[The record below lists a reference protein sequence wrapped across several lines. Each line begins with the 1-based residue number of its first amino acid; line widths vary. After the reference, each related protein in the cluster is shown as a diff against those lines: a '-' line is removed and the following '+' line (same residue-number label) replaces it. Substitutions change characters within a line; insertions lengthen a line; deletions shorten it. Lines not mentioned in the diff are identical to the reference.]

1 MSDDKNTR
9 AASGVKFS
17 QFQKVGPQEG
27 NPIEVVG
34 LRDGENVRA
43 DLTTDLVNTNPEITF
58 RNAKGQFAAI
68 DPGLLALDNQL
79 KVNRYLWDRIQDL
92 DSEEPEPEAII
103 GAFRFAHAEGTPP
116 LLKGG
121 EMVFSSPWGTLEPSE
136 IMTLRISTLDSKSD
150 PIPDGIFEANK
161 EFSLYRSQAGLP
173 IKVATFSPYMVNKAS
188 YQTGGEYYELALDTN
203 KTQFFEQCEEG
214 VDYFLSE
221 NVHNFERTPATAWFG
236 ISDVRGDYVLI
247 KEKEELDDFF
257 AEENWRFWSGYNLWA
272 NTVTEA
278 HPYLVWKDIHSI
290 QLPSYDVGPINYSG
304 KTRLDEYISE
314 GMTIKIVD
322 RFAFENYG
330 VYEVLEFKKVQA
342 PTWYSWNDIL
352 DPDKDPSGYVDSY
365 HLKVKCIEGRGESL
379 LNKTGGSSGFGLHS
393 EDEAELSPEEIA
405 AVSSSPVQRFW
416 IAKATGEGPTDRL
429 VNRESVST
437 LPTFGSRYAPDQS
450 DTLIG
455 AFNRD
460 YRAPDYHLDVQHY
473 NRIDHINSRGE
484 EYDYHYGGGTTT
496 FIGQGWSRY
505 DKAYYEFTYDWSSKP
520 GAGRDLDNFN
530 HVQVQDPELPVNKA
544 RTTVTFAVESVPRVR
559 FYCSDTEDENSIVT
573 EIKTAV
579 AIGASR
585 KTHPLYMYWREEF
598 DNTHYYNQIKR
609 LGDPSEEYD
618 ATNKKYVD
626 NADQHLHTLIDELEQ
641 EIDVIAPRL
650 EAASY
655 TYSASPAVKPGE
667 MHIISGSFTSGTD
680 VILFNDVALDG
691 KTHTW
696 AELNVGDYIEVT
708 DTLQART
715 AENYAMYLV
724 SKAPEGTGL
733 KQIDVALVK
742 GQGAPKAGDVMDAK
756 GFQLGG
762 NDINDLDARYAEKG
776 HKHSGADITSGTVAI
791 ARLPTGTTST
801 TVAVGNH
808 NHSGVYAP
816 ANHTHSGLG
825 GWIEAKHGS
834 ATTVEYNHNTY
845 GCAKFFAKVR
855 RSDGYKLE
863 ATYSKYLK
871 DLGEVKFVCNSS
883 GLEGKFG
890 KRGMLIGSKNS
901 TPGSY
906 PLVVMNIWTTTEK
919 VEYGYVNMIFEGV
932 VSWVA
937 SDTITFGET
946 TSHSMYWTWVG
957 EAK

>member
-1 MSDDKNTR
+1 MSYAFNKDAKDGDTVTLANGVRYQYEEAKDRWMVRSVQDKDECPR
-9 AASGVKFS
+9 FDAVAARYKDYDNPKEQIVISWFANGQQDGVLNVGFSEVRLCNFPQKLDPKDGWISIDGNKHQVFEETELSGDPVYTMLS
-17 QFQKVGPQEG
+17 AEG
-27 NPIEVVG
+27 
-34 LRDGENVRA
+34 
-43 DLTTDLVNTNPEITF
+43 DLTHYVGRVVEVHACDE
-58 RNAKGQFAAI
+58 KEQCG
-68 DPGLLALDNQL
+68 DD
-79 KVNRYLWDRIQDL
+79 
-92 DSEEPEPEAII
+92 PEPEAIV
-103 GAFRFAHAEGTPP
+103 GAFRCAHADGTPP
-116 LLKGG
+116 LLLEG
-121 EMVFSSPWGTLEPSE
+121 EMVFSSPWGTLRPSE
-136 IMTLRISTLDSKSD
+136 IMTLRISTLDSKSE
-150 PIPDGIFEANK
+150 PIPDGIFEPNK

-173 IKVATFSPYMVNKAS
+173 IKVATLSPYMVNISS

-214 VDYFLSE
+214 VDYFLTD
-221 NVHNFERTPATAWFG
+221 NVHNFDRTPATAWFG
-236 ISDVRGDYVLI
+236 IMDARGDYVLI

-257 AEENWRFWSGYNLWA
+257 AEENWRFWSGYNVWA

-290 QLPSYDVGPINYSG
+290 QLPCHDVGPINYTG

-352 DPDKDPSGYVDSY
+352 DPNKDPSGYVDSY

-379 LNKTGGSSGFGLHS
+379 LNKTGGNSGFGLHS

-429 VNRESVST
+429 TNRESVST

-460 YRAPDYHLDVQHY
+460 YRVPDYHLDVQHY
-473 NRIDHINSRGE
+473 NRIDHVNSRGE
-484 EYDYHYGGGTTT
+484 EYDIHYGGGTTT

-559 FYCSDTEDENSIVT
+559 FYCSDTEDENSIIT

-585 KTHPLYMYWREEF
+585 KTHPLYMYWREES

-626 NADQHLHTLIDELEQ
+626 GKMGRMVSRSAVAEAFTKIQRAVSDETTLE
-641 EIDVIAPRL
+641 
-650 EAASY
+650 
-655 TYSASPAVKPGE
+655 
-667 MHIISGSFTSGTD
+667 
-680 VILFNDVALDG
+680 
-691 KTHTW
+691 
-696 AELNVGDYIEVT
+696 
-708 DTLQART
+708 
-715 AENYAMYLV
+715 
-724 SKAPEGTGL
+724 GL
-733 KQIDVALVK
+733 KQSLVNS
-742 GQGAPKAGDVMDAK
+742 
-756 GFQLGG
+756 LGG
-762 NDINDLDARYAEKG
+762 L
-776 HKHSGADITSGTVAI
+776 
-791 ARLPTGTTST
+791 
-801 TVAVGNH
+801 
-808 NHSGVYAP
+808 
-816 ANHTHSGLG
+816 
-825 GWIEAKHGS
+825 IE
-834 ATTVEYNHNTY
+834 E
-845 GCAKFFAKVR
+845 
-855 RSDGYKLE
+855 LE
-863 ATYSKYLK
+863 HEH
-871 DLGEVKFVCNSS
+871 D
-883 GLEGKFG
+883 
-890 KRGMLIGSKNS
+890 
-901 TPGSY
+901 
-906 PLVVMNIWTTTEK
+906 
-919 VEYGYVNMIFEGV
+919 
-932 VSWVA
+932 
-937 SDTITFGET
+937 
-946 TSHSMYWTWVG
+946 
-957 EAK
+957 